1 MWNLKFQIKRPKSLE
16 ARSYSTQN
24 LKFHKKMC
32 NMINFQE
39 KFVKTKENPCKL
51 FFEEMEI

>member
-1 MWNLKFQIKRPKSLE
+1 
-16 ARSYSTQN
+16 
-24 LKFHKKMC
+24 MC

-51 FFEEMEI
+51 FFWRNGNMNVPLLDEVEAKAAGSRHVR